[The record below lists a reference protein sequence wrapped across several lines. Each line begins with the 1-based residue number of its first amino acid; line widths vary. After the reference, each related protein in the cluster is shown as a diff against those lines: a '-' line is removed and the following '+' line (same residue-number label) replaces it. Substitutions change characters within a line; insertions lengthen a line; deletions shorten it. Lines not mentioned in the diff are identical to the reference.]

1 MSNMQ
6 RFMGILYCVDVDDA
20 CMTHGPDPKT
30 LYQLSD
36 IYKKINPEATI
47 TLRAVV
53 RPSEI
58 QRIAGI
64 DTPFAM

>member
-6 RFMGILYCVDVDDA
+6 RFMGILYCVDVDGECGA
-20 CMTHGPDPKT
+20 HGPDPKT
-30 LYQLSD
+30 LYRLSD

-47 TLRAVV
+47 TLKAVV

-64 DTPFAM
+64 DTPFAV